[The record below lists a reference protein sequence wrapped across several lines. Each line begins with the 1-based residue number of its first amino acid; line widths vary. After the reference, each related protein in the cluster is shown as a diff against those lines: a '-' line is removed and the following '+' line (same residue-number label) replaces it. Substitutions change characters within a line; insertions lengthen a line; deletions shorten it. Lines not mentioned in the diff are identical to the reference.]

1 MNLLPL
7 AHIVAKFIL
16 DGKIYEVES
25 FKIGFEQ
32 PVDYKGQPQHETRGG
47 QMYVVLPQAA
57 DKALFLWAKT
67 STLLKDGIVLFQTDL
82 GVTVLEIT
90 FENAYCISMD
100 REINAHSGTKTSLVI
115 SAECVKM
122 NGVEHHNFWP

>member
-1 MNLLPL
+1 MDLMPL

-16 DGKIYEVES
+16 DGKTYEVES

-47 QMYVVLPQAA
+47 QMSLVLPQAV
-57 DKALFLWAKT
+57 DKPLFIWART
-67 STLLKDGIVLFQTDL
+67 STLLKDGVVLFQTDL
-82 GVTVLEIT
+82 SMTVLEIA
-90 FENAYCISMD
+90 FENAYCISID

-115 SAECVKM
+115 SAESIKM
-122 NGVEHHNFWP
+122 NGVEHNNFWP